1 MLGIVR
7 LAVLQTHKTD
17 ITKKEA
23 DSIRALQHIA
33 DRSKYCPIIF
43 GRERN

>member
-7 LAVLQTHKTD
+7 LAMLQTHKTD

-23 DSIRALQHIA
+23 YSIRPLQHIA
-33 DRSKYCPIIF
+33 DRSKYCPIVF
-43 GRERN
+43 SREKN